1 MTDEMLISNTGT
13 DYAATLRRGQKFI
26 RKENWARALSVFLKM
41 SEDYPDEPDVWLGL
55 ANTVTRNRTLK
66 ELEYDDQRML
76 RSSFQAME
84 RLGTFT
90 QEWRDYRKSQDKF
103 LKAKKK
109 ELQKQ
114 CDNLDEYCNTC
125 IAKHKHN
132 AMINNVWFVLSFVA
146 WVLIGYLASLPGFYA
161 LAGVTFIAWVILRFF
176 RKVWMTERERQYVH
190 DEREKIK
197 KTANWLGIEVTMS
210 EQVEMA

>member
-1 MTDEMLISNTGT
+1 MLTDELVSNTGN

-26 RKENWARALSVFLKM
+26 RKGNWARALSIFLKL
-41 SEDYPDEPDVWLGL
+41 SEDYPDEPDVWAGL
-55 ANTVTRNRTLK
+55 ANVVTQNRTLK

-76 RSSFQAME
+76 RSSFQSME

-90 QEWRDYRKSQDKF
+90 QEWRDYRKVQDEF
-103 LKAKKK
+103 LKSKKK
-109 ELQKQ
+109 ELQKRLDDLDAY
-114 CDNLDEYCNTC
+114 CDTC

-146 WVLIGYLASLPGFYA
+146 WILIGYFASLPGFYA
-161 LAGVTFIAWVILRFF
+161 LAGVTFIVWVILRFF

-190 DEREKIK
+190 DEREEIK
-197 KTANWLGIEVTMS
+197 KTANWLGIEITIS
-210 EQVEMA
+210 EQVKMA